1 MLVADFIGRAG
12 RRTYGFE
19 MPDFPCVVHRR
30 KGDFFF
36 RRHAVH
42 TDEEGEGLFSVGKVA
57 KRALAAVYRLFDNP
71 RPPPVPRELVHR
83 SISIGKFHF
92 IQFPFYS

>member
-1 MLVADFIGRAG
+1 MFIADFIGRAG
-12 RRTYGFE
+12 RGSDGFKVAGLPRMVE
-19 MPDFPCVVHRR
+19 RR
-30 KGDFFF
+30 ECDFFS

-42 TDEEGEGLFSVGKVA
+42 ADDEGESLFSVGKVA